1 MKNERRFIFSSVRKG
16 KNRIK
21 SRVIDLQTTSF
32 WFLTKKYNGEKRIQR
47 VNIFSLFIVIYMKL
61 IEKKRTQL
69 LNTSIFI
76 LHVKIS
82 RQELLMDLQTHSIV
96 DTADIFWYNRTRIGL
111 ILMRGKISL
120 QEFPKQAHVILM
132 VFFIAAS
139 EHTCTKD
146 EQYSPGMRIRP

>member
-69 LNTSIFI
+69 INTSIFI

-96 DTADIFWYNRTRIGL
+96 DTADIFWYKRTRICL
-111 ILMRGKISL
+111 ILMSGTISL
-120 QEFPKQAHVILM
+120 QEFPKHALLYWWY
-132 VFFIAAS
+132 FL
-139 EHTCTKD
+139 
-146 EQYSPGMRIRP
+146 